1 MNKHRF
7 CGLNGLW
14 CGLFSVWIVVFQP
27 VHAQYNFTEMGFRLG
42 GGTNL
47 PLLESTLKTGAAWNV
62 DGFFTHFRCGKRDGF
77 HFDVGV
83 RGFSISEQIQAGDIS
98 LLYPERFERT
108 TYTFGFAELGANYK
122 IRATKHNTLK
132 EVAFMIGPK
141 VNFRLWSVASPEGVA
156 ANRLSPN
163 TLRSVPLVNP
173 GLHMALHIRRMLTK
187 FHYLFIIPGAEYY
200 FLPTVNLQPED
211 GISATPGFN
220 SLYLFLNVGLTFRL
234 KQTF

>member
-1 MNKHRF
+1 MTIQRF
-7 CGLNGLW
+7 YSLHGLRFGLVGLW
-14 CGLFSVWIVVFQP
+14 VLMLQP
-27 VHAQYNFTEMGFRLG
+27 VRAQYNFTEVGFRLG

-77 HFDVGV
+77 HFDVGL
-83 RGFSISEQIQAGDIS
+83 RGFSISERIEPGEVS
-98 LLYPERFERT
+98 LLYPEQPAQT
-108 TYTFGFAELGANYK
+108 TYSFGFAELGANYK

-141 VNFRLWSVASPEGVA
+141 VNFRLWSVASPEGLA
-156 ANRLSPN
+156 SRQLAGSD
-163 TLRSVPLVNP
+163 LRSVPLVNP
-173 GLHMALHIRRMLTK
+173 GLHLALHIRRMLTK

-200 FLPTVNLQPED
+200 FLPTVNVQPAD
-211 GISATPGFN
+211 GISATPGFS
-220 SLYLFLNVGLTFRL
+220 SLYVFLNVGLTFRL